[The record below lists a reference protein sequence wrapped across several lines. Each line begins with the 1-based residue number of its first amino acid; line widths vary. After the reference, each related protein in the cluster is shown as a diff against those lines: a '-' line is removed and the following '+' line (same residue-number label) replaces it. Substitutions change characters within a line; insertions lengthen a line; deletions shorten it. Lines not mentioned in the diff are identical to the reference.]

1 MSITLPLDKMTVLEK
16 IQTME
21 SLWDDLC
28 HHNSKDI
35 SSPAWHKEILSER
48 EKSIKTGK
56 SSFIDWEQ
64 AKKEIRDAIK

>member
-35 SSPAWHKEILSER
+35 SSLPGIRKFSLKE
-48 EKSIKTGK
+48 
-56 SSFIDWEQ
+56 
-64 AKKEIRDAIK
+64 KKV